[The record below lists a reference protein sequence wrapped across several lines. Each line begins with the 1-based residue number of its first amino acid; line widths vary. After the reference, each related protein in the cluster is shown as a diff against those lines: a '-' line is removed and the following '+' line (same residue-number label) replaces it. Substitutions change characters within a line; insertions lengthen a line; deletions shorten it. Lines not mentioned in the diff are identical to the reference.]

1 MAENSEISLT
11 VAEAL
16 QNDVGR
22 GIVRIDERSMS
33 RLGVTSGDIVGIEGK
48 KKTAAIIWPLHL
60 QDSGLNI
67 IRMDGQIR
75 QNSDSSLGG
84 KIKLNKADVS
94 PAEKIIIA
102 PLKHEIKF
110 GGDFSRHLKHRLL
123 GRPLTNGDNLSIAI
137 LGQAIPFIA
146 ANTKPHGVVQIQD
159 TTEIEIKE
167 KPMRVVEAL
176 AIRYEDIGGLRDEIG
191 RVREMVE
198 LPMKHPELFDKLGI
212 KPPKGLLLHGPP
224 GTGKT
229 LIAKAVASESNVY
242 FIPLN
247 GPEIMD
253 KYYGESERKLREIFK
268 EAQENAPSIIFI
280 DEIDSIAPAREET
293 RGEVERRVVAQ
304 LLSLMDGLV
313 ARGDVIVIAATNMPD
328 FIDPALRRP
337 GRFDREIEI
346 GIPDKNGRK
355 EILQIHTRGMPLAD
369 DVDLQEIASSTHG
382 FVGADLEALSREAAM
397 NVLKKI
403 LPKIDLESGEIP
415 AEILDKLTITKGDF
429 IEALKDIGPS
439 ALREVLVEVPDVKW
453 GDIGGLEKVKSLLKE
468 AVEWPLKYPDAFERM
483 GIRPVKG
490 ILLYGPPGCGKTLL
504 AKAAATESE
513 ANLIAVKGP
522 ELLSKWVGESEK
534 GIRKVFKKAKQ
545 TAPTIILFDEI
556 DALAPK
562 RRGDVD
568 GGSHVTETV
577 VNQILTEMDG
587 IESLENVIVIGA
599 TNRPDILD
607 SSLLRPGRFDN
618 RILVSAPDKDA
629 RLEIFRIH
637 TKKMP
642 LYADVVLEELSEKTK
657 EYSGADIEAVCR
669 EAAMIALRQDIKA
682 DKVTGEHFEKALEK
696 IKPSVSKMDLNMY
709 NKKLEAEAEPVTPAY
724 A

>member
-1 MAENSEISLT
+1 MAENNGISLT

-33 RLGVTSGDIVGIEGK
+33 RLGVTSGDIVEIEGK

-102 PLKHEIKF
+102 PIKHEIKF

-137 LGQAIPFIA
+137 LGQAIPFMV

-176 AIRYEDIGGLRDEIG
+176 AIRYEDIGGLKEEIG

-369 DVDLQEIASSTHG
+369 DVNLQEIASSTHG

-483 GIRPVKG
+483 GIRSVKG

-587 IESLENVIVIGA
+587 IESLENVIVVGA

-629 RLEIFRIH
+629 RLEIFKIH
-637 TKKMP
+637 TRKMP
-642 LYADVVLEELSEKTK
+642 LYEDVVLEELSEKTK

-682 DKVTGEHFEKALEK
+682 DKVTGEHFEKALKK
-696 IKPSVSKMDLNMY
+696 IKPSVSKTDLNIY

>member
-1 MAENSEISLT
+1 
-11 VAEAL
+11 
-16 QNDVGR
+16 
-22 GIVRIDERSMS
+22 
-33 RLGVTSGDIVGIEGK
+33 
-48 KKTAAIIWPLHL
+48 
-60 QDSGLNI
+60 
-67 IRMDGQIR
+67 
-75 QNSDSSLGG
+75 
-84 KIKLNKADVS
+84 
-94 PAEKIIIA
+94 
-102 PLKHEIKF
+102 
-110 GGDFSRHLKHRLL
+110 
-123 GRPLTNGDNLSIAI
+123 
-137 LGQAIPFIA
+137 
-146 ANTKPHGVVQIQD
+146 GVVQIQD

-176 AIRYEDIGGLRDEIG
+176 AIRYEDIGGLKEEIG

-682 DKVTGEHFEKALEK
+682 DKVTGEHFEEALEK